1 MQTKIYIV
9 ELSDGSGNPISP
21 ITRKIILSNELIHKL
36 SSGFRTVSNTGNFY
50 ANIKVRHYD
59 DNGDDYYDE
68 YQEVKVL
75 DTFVIM
81 TKGEFI
87 RDDNDKSTLNACTM
101 SGGFGKINRLAYS
114 FSINVIKWNTKAK
127 IWESDLYFTKSGISA
142 TRFDMYSYHISGDKK
157 EYTEDRLDWEVF
169 ENLNLNKIF
178 SEYLTISD
186 KRDNK
191 LEELGL

>member
-1 MQTKIYIV
+1 MQTKVYIV
-9 ELSDGSGNPISP
+9 EYSDGSGNSISP

-36 SSGFRTVSNTGNFY
+36 SPGVRPVSNTGNFY

-59 DNGDDYYDE
+59 DIDDYYDE

-87 RDDNDKSTLNACTM
+87 RDDNDKSDLNACTM
-101 SGGFGKINRLAYS
+101 SGGFGQINRLAYS
-114 FSINVIKWNTKAK
+114 YSVNIIKWDGKSK
-127 IWESDLYFTKSGISA
+127 IWESDIYFTKSGISA
-142 TRFDMYSYHISGDKK
+142 TRFDMYSYHFRVDEKQK
-157 EYTEDRLDWEVF
+157 YTEDRLDWEVF
-169 ENLNLNKIF
+169 ENLDLNKIF

-186 KRDNK
+186 KRNNK
-191 LEELGL
+191 LEELGI

>member
-21 ITRKIILSNELIHKL
+21 TTRKIILSNELIHKL
-36 SSGFRTVSNTGNFY
+36 SSGFRTVSHPGHFY
-50 ANIKVRHYD
+50 ANIKVRHYG

-101 SGGFGKINRLAYS
+101 SGGFGQINRLAYS

>member
-1 MQTKIYIV
+1 MWDTDLIW
-9 ELSDGSGNPISP
+9 SD
-21 ITRKIILSNELIHKL
+21 
-36 SSGFRTVSNTGNFY
+36 
-50 ANIKVRHYD
+50 
-59 DNGDDYYDE
+59 
-68 YQEVKVL
+68 
-75 DTFVIM
+75 
-81 TKGEFI
+81 
-87 RDDNDKSTLNACTM
+87 
-101 SGGFGKINRLAYS
+101 
-114 FSINVIKWNTKAK
+114 
-127 IWESDLYFTKSGISA
+127 SGIRS